1 MRKKINH
8 LILAFVMIFCAGQL
22 KAQTKL
28 ASLFDDHMVLQRNAQ
43 IAIFG
48 FDKPNAKVTITT
60 TWGAKAMAT
69 TNSYGKW
76 KTTLVTNKEGG
87 PYQIKVTG
95 SSIININDV
104 LLGEVWLC
112 SGQSNMEMPVKG
124 FIGQPVENS
133 NQLILKSSN
142 NQIRLFDVA
151 KKISKTPLDTC
162 KGKWLSASPEN
173 TPNFSVIAYVF
184 GKMLNENLNVPIG
197 LVTSD
202 WGGTFAQSWTDN
214 QTLKEG
220 FSEIKLPVDSTKSV
234 NQNTPTV
241 LFNGMINPLIP
252 FTFKGI
258 IWYQGESNF
267 NNASQYQKLFPAL
280 INNWRSKFMKE
291 DMPFYFV
298 QIAPYIYNKIGNSAY
313 LREVQLKTMLT
324 VKNTGMVS
332 TLDIGALNSIHP
344 SQKTQV
350 GERLALW
357 ALAKDYG
364 FKGISYTGPI
374 YKSIIID
381 KNKAIVSFD
390 YSEMVLSSFGQELS
404 DFEIAGE
411 DKIFK
416 PAKATL
422 TNRGILEVSSTDVAN
437 PVAVRYGWK
446 NFLKGTLFNTAGLP
460 ASSFRTDDWAE

>member
-8 LILAFVMIFCAGQL
+8 LILAFVMIFCASRL
-22 KAQTKL
+22 MAQTKL

-69 TNSYGKW
+69 TNADGKW

-95 SSIININDV
+95 SSTVNINDV

-124 FIGQPVENS
+124 FRGQPIEYS
-133 NQLILKSSN
+133 NQLILKSKN

-151 KKISKTPLDTC
+151 NKISKTPLDSC
-162 KGKWLSASPEN
+162 KGKWLNASPET
-173 TPNFSVIAYVF
+173 TPNFSAVAYIF
-184 GKMLNENLNVPIG
+184 GKILHENLNVPIG
-197 LVTSD
+197 LVTSE
-202 WGGTFAQSWTDN
+202 WGGTVAQAWTDN
-214 QTLKEG
+214 QTLKDG
-220 FSEIKLPVDSTKSV
+220 FSEIKLPVDTTKNV

-252 FTFKGI
+252 FTFKGV
-258 IWYQGESNF
+258 IWYQGEGNR
-267 NNASQYQKLFPAL
+267 NNALQYSKLFPAL
-280 INNWRSKFMKE
+280 INSWRAKFIQE
-291 DMPFYFV
+291 NMPFYFV
-298 QIAPYIYNKIGNSAY
+298 QIAPYSYNNIGNSAF
-313 LREVQLKTMLT
+313 LREAQLKTMQI

-332 TLDIGALNSIHP
+332 LLDIGANNFIHP
-344 SQKTQV
+344 PKKIEVS
-350 GERLALW
+350 ERLALW

-364 FKGISYTGPI
+364 FKGITYRGPV
-374 YKSIIID
+374 YKSMQVV
-381 KNKAIVSFD
+381 KNKAIITFD
-390 YSEMVLSSFGQELS
+390 YAEMGLSSFSQELT
-404 DFEIAGE
+404 DFEIAGV
-411 DKIFK
+411 DKKFY
-416 PAKATL
+416 PAKAVLPNGVLEL
-422 TNRGILEVSSTDVAN
+422 TADEVPN

-446 NFLKGTLFNTAGLP
+446 NYVKGSLFNTAGLP
-460 ASSFRTDDWAE
+460 ASSFRTDDWD